1 MGKKAHQVYT
11 QMSQTND
18 TSIVRIEGHSWNSH
32 IRAVR
37 GEILDV

>member
-1 MGKKAHQVYT
+1 MDKRAHQEYT

-18 TSIVRIEGHSWNSH
+18 TNTVRSEGHSWNSRIH
-32 IRAVR
+32 AVR